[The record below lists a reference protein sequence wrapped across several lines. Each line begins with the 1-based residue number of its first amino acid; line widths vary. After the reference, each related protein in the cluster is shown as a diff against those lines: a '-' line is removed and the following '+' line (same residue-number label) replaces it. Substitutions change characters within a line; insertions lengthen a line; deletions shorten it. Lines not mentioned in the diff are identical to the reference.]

1 MKCKKKALF
10 FYQNLWSGCINQ
22 ERPLQISQD
31 NQQTGRFFMADQP
44 GGLHSYPQPGSAS
57 RTGRSAR
64 DRNMGRYPLP
74 MWKARYAGPGA
85 LPQCLNRRAGALLG
99 NIRAHGSLWPP
110 RLALSSILQSMN
122 GFIIRACGRFVKDF
136 PAYGGQPVVNRV

>member
-1 MKCKKKALF
+1 MQEKSVIFLSKFVVRMHK
-10 FYQNLWSGCINQ
+10 SGKGHSRSLRI
-22 ERPLQISQD
+22 ISKPAGFSWQASRAVS
-31 NQQTGRFFMADQP
+31 THTRR
-44 GGLHSYPQPGSAS
+44 PGSAS

-74 MWKARYAGPGA
+74 TWKARYAGPGA

>member
-1 MKCKKKALF
+1 
-10 FYQNLWSGCINQ
+10 
-22 ERPLQISQD
+22 
-31 NQQTGRFFMADQP
+31 MADQP

-136 PAYGGQPVVNRV
+136 PAYGGQPRLVILNAKEQTPRRTTGASSIAFIFLYHKNRKMQEKRG